1 MIIKATVKCL
11 MSPPHTSNSWTNE
24 KWYICLSSKCVEIDI
39 VINIQVFCDAYY
51 AIYKY
56 FYKYNV
62 HVIYKNLV
70 HITLKVPLSARLK
83 VKVSY
88 LEYKVKW
95 KYTICHLFIYVWCFW
110 AITKMYVIGLYD
122 HSLFFGRK
130 ILLPNTC
137 TIHTAWK
144 SSLVVQNRE
153 MVSCTVQTRH
163 NLTPKQTQ
171 SWPWVCLG
179 LVLFKFVSAIG
190 SIQVSS
196 WD

>member
-1 MIIKATVKCL
+1 MIYLLVKQVCRNWYCNKY
-11 MSPPHTSNSWTNE
+11 SN
-24 KWYICLSSKCVEIDI
+24 
-39 VINIQVFCDAYY
+39 FCDAYY

-88 LEYKVKW
+88 LEYKDKW

-122 HSLFFGRK
+122 HSLYERYSYL
-130 ILLPNTC
+130 IHV
-137 TIHTAWK
+137 HTAWK
-144 SSLVVQNRE
+144 SSLVA
-153 MVSCTVQTRH
+153 
-163 NLTPKQTQ
+163 KQGK
-171 SWPWVCLG
+171 W
-179 LVLFKFVSAIG
+179 SAIQCG
-190 SIQVSS
+190 L
-196 WD
+196 DTT

>member
-39 VINIQVFCDAYY
+39 VINIQIFCDAYY

-153 MVSCTVQTRH
+153 NVQ
-163 NLTPKQTQ
+163 LY
-171 SWPWVCLG
+171 
-179 LVLFKFVSAIG
+179 SA
-190 SIQVSS
+190 
-196 WD
+196 D